1 MALSYFFTALLCL
14 SLISAVITGQSATLA
29 PAMLRGAQQGVELVF
44 SMAGALCLWSGL
56 AKAMEKTGLS
66 QKLQTLLRPLLGR
79 IFPQTTQNPSAMGYL
94 CGNFTANLLGLGNAA
109 TPMGIRAICEM
120 AKSAPS
126 HTANHEMCRLI
137 VLNTASVQLIPAT
150 VCALR
155 ASLGAE
161 RPFAILPAVW
171 LSSLL
176 SASAGVAMT
185 FLWERKRN
193 V

>member
-14 SLISAVITGQSATLA
+14 SLISAVITGQTASLA
-29 PAMLRGAQQGVELVF
+29 PAMLRGAQQGAELLF

-56 AKAMEKTGLS
+56 SSAMEKTGLS
-66 QKLQTLLRPLLGR
+66 EKLQKVLRPLLGR
-79 IFPQTTQNPSAMGYL
+79 IFPQTAKDSVAMGYL

-109 TPMGIRAICEM
+109 TPMGIRAIRQM
-120 AKSAPS
+120 SKSAPKN
-126 HTANHEMCRLI
+126 TASHEMCRLI

-161 RPFAILPAVW
+161 NPFAILPAVW
-171 LSSLL
+171 VSSLL
-176 SASAGVAMT
+176 SASAGVMMT
-185 FLWERKRN
+185 FLWEKMSH

>member
-14 SLISAVITGQSATLA
+14 SLAASAVTGQTAVLA
-29 PAMLRGAQQGVELVF
+29 PAMLRGAQQGVELVL

-66 QKLQTLLRPLLGR
+66 EKLQGVLHPLLGR
-79 IFPQTTQNPSAMGYL
+79 IFPKTALNPTAMGYL

-109 TPMGIRAICEM
+109 TPMGIRAIGEM
-120 AKSAPS
+120 AKSAPPN
-126 HTANHEMCRLI
+126 TASHEMCRLI

-161 RPFAILPAVW
+161 RPFEILPAVW

-176 SASAGVAMT
+176 SASAGVAVT
-185 FLWERKRN
+185 YLWEKKRN

>member
-1 MALSYFFTALLCL
+1 MALSYFFTGLLCL
-14 SLISAVITGQSATLA
+14 SVLSAAITGSTAALA
-29 PAMLRGAQQGVELVF
+29 PAMLRGAQQGVELLF

-56 AKAMEKTGLS
+56 SSAMEKTGLS
-66 QKLQTLLRPLLGR
+66 QKLQRFLRPLLGR
-79 IFPQTTQNPSAMGYL
+79 IFPQTAQNPTAMGYL

-109 TPMGIRAICEM
+109 TPMGIRAIREM
-120 AKSAPS
+120 AKSAPD
-126 HTANHEMCRLI
+126 HTASHEMCRLI

-161 RPFAILPAVW
+161 NPFAILPAVW
-171 LSSLL
+171 ISSLL
-176 SASAGVAMT
+176 SASAGVMVT
-185 FLWERKRN
+185 FLWEKKSH